1 MLSSLSF
8 IIILCFILIF
18 AVLLSVYDIR
28 NFSVP
33 LWRLILGTV
42 GLLVLRIIFYINT
55 VYLYLISAA
64 ILTMIYFL
72 VKLITRGK
80 LGTGDILFGL
90 FQGLGFRP
98 QFIWICLAVEAVIGL
113 IFFLICHYRKGNSSN
128 AKKMPFIPFMA
139 CGLLVSFLIDCFC

>member
-1 MLSSLSF
+1 MISSLSF
-8 IIILCFILIF
+8 IIILCCILF
-18 AVLLSVYDIR
+18 SSVLLSVYDIR

-33 LWRLILGTV
+33 LWGLILGTV
-42 GLLVLRIIFYINT
+42 GLLALRIIFYINT

-90 FQGLGFRP
+90 FQGLGFRA
-98 QFIWICLAVEAVIGL
+98 QFIWICLAVEAVTGL
-113 IFFLICHYRKGNSSN
+113 IFFLICHYRSGNSSEP
-128 AKKMPFIPFMA
+128 KKMPFIPFMA

>member
-18 AVLLSVYDIR
+18 SVLLSVYDFK

-33 LWRLILGTV
+33 LWGLILGV
-42 GLLVLRIIFYINT
+42 AGLVVLRIIFYINT
-55 VYLYLISAA
+55 IYLYLISAA
-64 ILTMIYFL
+64 ILTLIYFII
-72 VKLITRGK
+72 KLITHGK

-98 QFIWICLAVEAVIGL
+98 QFIWVCLLVEAATGL
-113 IFFLICHYRKGNSSN
+113 IFFLVRYYCKGNSSEP
-128 AKKMPFIPFMA
+128 KKMPFIPFMA